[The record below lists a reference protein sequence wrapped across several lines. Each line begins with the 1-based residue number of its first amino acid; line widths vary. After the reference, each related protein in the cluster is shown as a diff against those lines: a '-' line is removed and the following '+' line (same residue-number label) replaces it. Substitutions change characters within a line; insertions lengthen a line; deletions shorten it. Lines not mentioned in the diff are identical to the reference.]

1 MNFALASRTESVII
15 MPQNATPEMIDQL
28 ACRLELSLGSLEKKR
43 LLLYTKLLMQGLQ
56 KQRLTGERTAKGLI
70 EKQIYDSLYPLQ
82 LITLKEAGKALD
94 LGSGGGLPG
103 VPIKICMTHLSM
115 FLADANKRK
124 IRFLQNAVEQLGL
137 DKVNFINERAE
148 VIGQNKE
155 HRERFDHV
163 FCRAVAE
170 MAVLAELVLP
180 LLKTGGRALIY
191 KGPRGMQEAIE
202 AEKAIKL
209 CGGFIEKVHEYSLST
224 GEKRSLF
231 ILNKAESTPDQYPR
245 SIGTPGR
252 KPLKD

>member
-1 MNFALASRTESVII
+1 M

-28 ACRLELSLGSLEKKR
+28 ACRLDLSIDSLGKKR

-56 KQRLTGERTAKGLI
+56 KQRLTGERTVKGLI

-82 LITLKEAGKALD
+82 LITLKEAGRTLD

-103 VPIKICMTHLSM
+103 VPIQICVTHLLM
-115 FLADANKRK
+115 YLADANKRK

-137 DKVNFINERAE
+137 DNVKFINERAE
-148 VIGQNKE
+148 IIGQSKE
-155 HRERFDHV
+155 HRELYDHV

-170 MAVLAELVLP
+170 TVVLAELVLP

-191 KGPRGMQEAIE
+191 KGPRGIQEAKE

-209 CGGFIEKVHEYSLST
+209 CGGFIEKVYEYSLFT

-231 ILNKAESTPDQYPR
+231 ILNKAESTPGQYPR